1 MNITNVNIS
10 LCVIAGAILAPKPI
24 FIFNV
29 TNRAIIIP
37 IMASPAT
44 SPDARSV
51 PFSMPASRAFSSLLN
66 FFSTR
71 TLIKPPH
78 NIAAFNVI
86 DR

>member
-10 LCVIAGAILAPKPI
+10 LCVIAGAILAPKHI

-44 SPDARSV
+44 STDARSV
-51 PFSMPASRAFSSLLN
+51 PFY
-66 FFSTR
+66 TR